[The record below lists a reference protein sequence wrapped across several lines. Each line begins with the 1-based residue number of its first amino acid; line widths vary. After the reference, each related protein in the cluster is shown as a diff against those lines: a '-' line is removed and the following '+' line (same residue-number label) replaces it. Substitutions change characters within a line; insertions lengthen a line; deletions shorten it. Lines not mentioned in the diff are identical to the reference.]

1 MADENREV
9 IVRGRVQTVGSVV
22 GRVRSLVNV
31 RGEVQKTSGIGTGMI
46 IKTKE
51 EWAELPEFKSIKGFW
66 YIYSNWDQEEN
77 PETGE
82 MMDVPRGKIGDG
94 IHYVV
99 DLPFEGYPPIL
110 VDDLLTSIQVG
121 GVDSGVNYDKG
132 TLLEKI
138 FRDMLSP
145 LFYPTLTNP
154 SLALQ
159 PSGTTL
165 LEKGTSKMET
175 ITAVFNRGS
184 ISPAYGTSGYRSGE
198 VQSYRLNNGN
208 IQVSNV
214 FEVAIDQLHNM
225 FIGTANYA
233 AGEQPK
239 DSSGADYDEPLPAG
253 SVVSYTLEYE
263 FVNAL
268 WSNESN
274 AATITKCLLVSKDV
288 KQKIFEFPACSIANP
303 ETFDV
308 PTSWNIT
315 AIEVKNDLNN
325 LFEDCAIEFTTTD
338 TTHSDA
344 GGNTTAYT
352 RYSCNLGYDM
362 ASRTIR
368 IKWN

>member
-66 YIYSNWDQEEN
+66 YIYSNWDQEVN

-82 MMDVPRGKIGDG
+82 LMDVPRGKIGDG
-94 IHYVV
+94 IHYVEE
-99 DLPFEGYPPIL
+99 LPFEGYPPIL

-121 GVDSGVNYDKG
+121 GVDSGINYDKG

-145 LFYPTLTNP
+145 LLYPTLINP
-154 SLALQ
+154 SLVLQ
-159 PSGTTL
+159 PGGTTL
-165 LEKGTSKMET
+165 LEKGTSRMET

-198 VQSYRLNNGN
+198 VQSYRLNGGN
-208 IQVSNV
+208 IQNEGI
-214 FEVAIDQLHNM
+214 FEVALDQLHNT
-225 FIGTANYA
+225 FVGTASYA

-253 SVVSYTLEYE
+253 SVNSSTLTYE
-263 FVNAL
+263 FVNAI
-268 WSNESN
+268 WANESN
-274 AATITKCLLVSKDV
+274 AAVIAKCPLVSITDRV
-288 KQKIFEFPACSIANP
+288 KIFEFPACSIANP
-303 ETFDV
+303 EVFDV
-308 PTSWNIT
+308 PASWNIT

-325 LFEDCAIEFTTTD
+325 LFEDCAIEFTSSD
-338 TTHSDA
+338 ITHSDA
-344 GGNTTAYT
+344 GGTTTAYT

-368 IKWN
+368 IKWS